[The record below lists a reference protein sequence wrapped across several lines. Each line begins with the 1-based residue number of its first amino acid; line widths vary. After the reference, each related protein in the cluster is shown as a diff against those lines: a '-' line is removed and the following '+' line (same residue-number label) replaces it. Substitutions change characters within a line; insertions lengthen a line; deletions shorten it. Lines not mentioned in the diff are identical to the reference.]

1 MYRKVQENL
10 WKEKLRKVHA
20 NERFRV
26 YGLKHRSIDC
36 FLNSMYRGKEK
47 PILAYGSANI
57 NPTGKG
63 EVTVPVKYI
72 KRACDQKFE
81 VFPVDEFRTSKVCYK
96 CGELLDE
103 VKFEGEKFPVRG
115 LRWCKTKTCSC
126 ELMDRDFN
134 AAKNILNRYLNIGS
148 FENMSRDSPSHK
160 KRVKVKLLKV

>member
-1 MYRKVQENL
+1 
-10 WKEKLRKVHA
+10 
-20 NERFRV
+20 
-26 YGLKHRSIDC
+26 
-36 FLNSMYRGKEK
+36 MYRGKER

-72 KRACDQKFE
+72 QRACEQKFE

-115 LRWCKTKTCSC
+115 LRWCKTKTCS
-126 ELMDRDFN
+126 ELLDRDFN

-148 FENMSRDSPSHK
+148 FQLMSRDIPLPK
-160 KRVKVKLLKV
+160 KVGGVRLLKV